1 MHLWTVK
8 TVNKDPEI
16 TREEATE
23 VTGPRPV
30 APMATNPS
38 PTTPSTLTP
47 REVALTKDSMG
58 RRTSTIINLVAIDQ
72 DTMRRVAKVAAIDTT
87 TTDKCPT
94 SSWIDATRTLET
106 RATMEA
112 TPEEEVTREAAEV
125 VLVVEDP
132 REIMMVTKEEVMEEI
147 EETTTTTAAEE
158 EEAVTREEDLEAPST
173 RDPRSPA
180 SVPTPRRVNSKS

>member
-23 VTGPRPV
+23 VTGLRPV

-72 DTMRRVAKVAAIDTT
+72 DTMRRAVKVAAIDTT

-106 RATMEA
+106 EVTMEA
-112 TPEEEVTREAAEV
+112 TEEVVTREAAEV
-125 VLVVEDP
+125 VVVEDP